1 MTRKWSWLPG
11 WSSSMPG
18 VPSVGGDP
26 DAATHARPLRA
37 RLISL
42 LVRPITP
49 PLWLGLLVAMSLI
62 VVETHHRLCTETTH
76 RDRTE
81 RAVV

>member
-37 RLISL
+37 FD
-42 LVRPITP
+42 VAVGTP
-49 PLWLGLLVAMSLI
+49 NHPALWLGLVVAMSLI